1 MANCCGLS
9 WFISGRMGKLNF
21 VDRLL
26 MFKGA
31 TMYRVEIDISVWG
44 GDERVVIETCDFEK
58 VQILQEFIDLQME
71 HGWAVEY
78 DVITEDDLYEEEEKE
93 DDEPSTISTLT
104 IKIEE

>member
-1 MANCCGLS
+1 
-9 WFISGRMGKLNF
+9 
-21 VDRLL
+21 
-26 MFKGA
+26 MFKGV

-78 DVITEDDLYEEEEKE
+78 DVITEDDMYEEKE
-93 DDEPSTISTLT
+93 EDEPSTISTLT

>member
-1 MANCCGLS
+1 
-9 WFISGRMGKLNF
+9 
-21 VDRLL
+21 

-58 VQILQEFIDLQME
+58 VQILQEFIDLQIE

>member
-1 MANCCGLS
+1 
-9 WFISGRMGKLNF
+9 
-21 VDRLL
+21 

-58 VQILQEFIDLQME
+58 VQILQEFIDLQIE

-93 DDEPSTISTLT
+93 EDEPSTISTLT

>member
-1 MANCCGLS
+1 
-9 WFISGRMGKLNF
+9 
-21 VDRLL
+21 
-26 MFKGA
+26 
-31 TMYRVEIDISVWG
+31 MYRVEIDISVWG

-58 VQILQEFIDLQME
+58 VQILQEFIDLQIE

-104 IKIEE
+104 VKIEE

>member
-1 MANCCGLS
+1 
-9 WFISGRMGKLNF
+9 
-21 VDRLL
+21 

-58 VQILQEFIDLQME
+58 VQILQEFIDLQIE

-78 DVITEDDLYEEEEKE
+78 DVITEYDLYEEEEKE
-93 DDEPSTISTLT
+93 EDEPSTISTLT
-104 IKIEE
+104 IKVEE

>member
-1 MANCCGLS
+1 
-9 WFISGRMGKLNF
+9 
-21 VDRLL
+21 
-26 MFKGA
+26 
-31 TMYRVEIDISVWG
+31 MYRVEIDISVWG

-93 DDEPSTISTLT
+93 EDEPSTISTLT

>member
-1 MANCCGLS
+1 
-9 WFISGRMGKLNF
+9 
-21 VDRLL
+21 
-26 MFKGA
+26 
-31 TMYRVEIDISVWG
+31 MYRVEIDISVWG

>member
-1 MANCCGLS
+1 
-9 WFISGRMGKLNF
+9 
-21 VDRLL
+21 
-26 MFKGA
+26 
-31 TMYRVEIDISVWG
+31 MYRVEIDISVWG

-78 DVITEDDLYEEEEKE
+78 DVITEDDMYEEKE
-93 DDEPSTISTLT
+93 EDEPSTISTLT

>member
-1 MANCCGLS
+1 
-9 WFISGRMGKLNF
+9 
-21 VDRLL
+21 
-26 MFKGA
+26 
-31 TMYRVEIDISVWG
+31 MYRVEIDISVWG

-58 VQILQEFIDLQME
+58 VQILQEFIDLQIE

-93 DDEPSTISTLT
+93 EDEPSTISTLT

>member
-1 MANCCGLS
+1 M
-9 WFISGRMGKLNF
+9 NF

-31 TMYRVEIDISVWG
+31 TRYRVEIDISVWG

-58 VQILQEFIDLQME
+58 VQILQEFIDLQIE

-93 DDEPSTISTLT
+93 EDEPSTISTLT

>member
-1 MANCCGLS
+1 
-9 WFISGRMGKLNF
+9 
-21 VDRLL
+21 
-26 MFKGA
+26 
-31 TMYRVEIDISVWG
+31 MYRVEIDISVWG

-58 VQILQEFIDLQME
+58 VQILQEFIDLQIE

>member
-1 MANCCGLS
+1 
-9 WFISGRMGKLNF
+9 
-21 VDRLL
+21 

-44 GDERVVIETCDFEK
+44 GDEKVVIETCDFEK
-58 VQILQEFIDLQME
+58 VQILQEFIDLQIE

-93 DDEPSTISTLT
+93 EDEPSTISTLT

>member
-1 MANCCGLS
+1 
-9 WFISGRMGKLNF
+9 
-21 VDRLL
+21 
-26 MFKGA
+26 MFKGV

-78 DVITEDDLYEEEEKE
+78 DVITEDDMYEEREE
-93 DDEPSTISTLT
+93 DEPSTISTLT
-104 IKIEE
+104 VKIEE